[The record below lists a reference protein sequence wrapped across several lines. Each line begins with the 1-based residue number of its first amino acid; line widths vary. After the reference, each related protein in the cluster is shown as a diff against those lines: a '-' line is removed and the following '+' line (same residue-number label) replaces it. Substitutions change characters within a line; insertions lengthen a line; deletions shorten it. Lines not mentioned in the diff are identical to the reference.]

1 VTRQP
6 HGRLRSCVRALALT
20 SLALTS
26 LLLSAL
32 LLSAP
37 AWARDNSPVTSAAAS
52 VVKVVAV
59 QGPGVVEDGSGF
71 VVDQNRILTNQH
83 VVGDADA
90 VTVIFSSGTRRS
102 CPVIAASHPRDL
114 ALLNCATG
122 TIPVLQLSSGP
133 YLGEKVA
140 ALGHPGGG
148 PLRVTEGSVT
158 NSVPDEAGYVTI
170 DARLIPGNSGGP
182 VIDTSTGEV
191 IGVGSAFDPNASG
204 VDFAIPDATLV
215 AFLHNPPAPV
225 PAGPTTNGGEWI
237 WALGVGIVFGLAA
250 GYALRSRTRRQS
262 NAPRGLFGQ
271 VATTQISPSAAP
283 GEPIVI
289 LHGLHSSN
297 GTAVGQW
304 SSATERGAESE
315 SDIRIV
321 LHPTGTRSSST
332 SGSIHSSTDGEFRD
346 GISTTKGDGRGAR
359 ITVVDP

>member
-1 VTRQP
+1 MTRRP
-6 HGRLRSCVRALALT
+6 HGRLRSCIRALALAP
-20 SLALTS
+20 LALTS
-26 LLLSAL
+26 LLM
-32 LLSAP
+32 SAP
-37 AWARDNSPVTSAAAS
+37 AWARDNSPVTSAEAS

-59 QGPGVVEDGSGF
+59 QGPGVVEEGSGF
-71 VVDQNRILTNQH
+71 VVEQNRILTNQH

-90 VTVIFSSGTRRS
+90 VTVIFGSGTKRD

-122 TIPVLQLSSGP
+122 KVPVLQLSSGP
-133 YLGEKVA
+133 YLGERVA

-191 IGVGSAFDPNASG
+191 IGVGSASDPNASG
-204 VDFAIPDATLV
+204 VDFAIPDATLA

-225 PAGPTTNGGEWI
+225 PAGPIPNGEEWI
-237 WALGVGIVFGLAA
+237 WALGVGIVFGLAV
-250 GYALRSRTRRQS
+250 GYVLRSRTQRQS

-289 LHGLHSSN
+289 LHGRHSSD

-304 SSATERGAESE
+304 SSATEGGAESE
-315 SDIRIV
+315 SDIGIV
-321 LHPTGTRSSST
+321 LHPTGSRSSST
-332 SGSIHSSTDGEFRD
+332 SGSIHSSTDGEVRS
-346 GISTTKGDGRGAR
+346 GIATTKGGRGIR